1 MIARM
6 EEGNEDSLWKLKGM
20 NNQITKKEGPY
31 TDQYWQC
38 VENYR
43 VWLTQPSPRLREEK
57 KKDKFYRDILNNF
70 DRYV

>member
-20 NNQITKKEGPY
+20 NNQITTKEGPY

-43 VWLTQPSPRLREEK
+43 VWLTQPSPSEVKRRKEK
-57 KKDKFYRDILNNF
+57 RQILQ
-70 DRYV
+70 RHTK